1 MSQDKVDSWRGRAP
15 NRRPTQMSLVLED
28 EVVALRKSLGDL
40 GTMIVG
46 SSPEG
51 GVITST
57 PRPSGTVLVHEADV

>member
-1 MSQDKVDSWRGRAP
+1 
-15 NRRPTQMSLVLED
+15 MSLVLED

-57 PRPSGTVLVHEADV
+57 PRPSGTVFVHEADV